1 MSINLITNSAG
12 PMGPKRK
19 RVGRGIGSHGKTSGR
34 GHKGAGSRSGTK
46 SQLAREGG
54 QMPMFRR
61 VAKRGFS
68 SGDYSAC
75 KKIFCVN
82 VGSLSLLGA
91 EVTLINS
98 EVLINAGV
106 IPRRTQ
112 NVRVLGGGELIRR
125 FDFQVNYVTR
135 SAADK
140 IRKAGG
146 SVVLI

>member
-1 MSINLITNSAG
+1 MSINLITESAG
-12 PMGPKRK
+12 PVGSRRK

-34 GHKGAGSRSGTK
+34 GHKGAGSRSGKK
-46 SQLAREGG
+46 SQMAREGG

-68 SGDYSAC
+68 SGDYSAN

-82 VGSLSLLGA
+82 VGSLSVLDTSVVVVNA
-91 EVTLINS
+91 
-98 EVLINAGV
+98 EVLILAGL

-112 NVRVLGGGELIRR
+112 YVRVLGGGDVTRR

-140 IRKAGG
+140 IRDAGG
-146 SVVLI
+146 SVVLV